1 MKQYTSKMKMN
12 SMTTASD
19 IARLLH
25 DGEKTAVDL
34 ITDLLSTIRNHA
46 DQSIFISV
54 TEEQALR
61 DARASDERRALGR
74 LLGPWDGVPMAWK
87 DLFDTRGDTTTAG
100 SRVYAHADA
109 AQYDAAVVAACRQ
122 QGLISLGK
130 TNLSEFA
137 YSGLGLNPHYG
148 TPVNPSSDDE
158 ARAPGG
164 SSSGSAV
171 AVAAGLVP
179 IAVGTDTAGSVRV
192 PASFCGITGYKASQS
207 RYASEGIYPLSRSLD
222 SVGLFAQDMND
233 IIMLDGFMRG
243 CAPEQQRV
251 QDMSELSFLIPDN
264 VVFDQVEDDVLACF
278 EETVR
283 VLQNAGARI
292 RREPFP
298 ILDEVGQL
306 FRQHGTL
313 TVAEAATLHQALL
326 ASPAAEQMDQRVRE
340 RMGTASDFTAQDYI
354 HLQWARER
362 LQKQTADTL
371 GDTLLLFPTTV
382 ITAPSIAALEADD
395 ELFKQVNLLTLRN
408 TMPGNYLGTPG
419 VSLKIGE
426 DGKGLPI
433 GALVSAAV
441 DQDDRLLTAAL
452 AVQKVLG

>member
-1 MKQYTSKMKMN
+1 MKIDTMM
-12 SMTTASD
+12 TASD
-19 IARLLH
+19 VARLLYS
-25 DGEKTAVDL
+25 GEMTAVDL
-34 ITDLLSTIRNHA
+34 ITDLLTQIRDSA
-46 DQSIFISV
+46 DQSIFITV
-54 TEEQALR
+54 TEEQALC
-61 DARASDERRALGR
+61 DARASDERRALGQ
-74 LLGPWDGVPMAWK
+74 LLGPWDGVPMVWK

-100 SRVYAHADA
+100 SRVYANADA
-109 AQYDAAVVAACRQ
+109 AQHDAAVVAACRQ

-148 TPVNPSSDDE
+148 TPVNPSSDGE

-207 RYASEGIYPLSRSLD
+207 RYSSEGIYPLSRSLD
-222 SVGLFAQDMND
+222 SVGLFAHDMND
-233 IIMLDGFMRG
+233 IMVLDGIMRG
-243 CAPEQQRV
+243 RADEQHKEQKL
-251 QDMSELSFLIPDN
+251 SELSFLIPDN
-264 VVFDQVEDDVLACF
+264 VVFDQIEDDVLACF
-278 EETVR
+278 EKTVK

-292 RREPFP
+292 RRESFP

-326 ASPAAEQMDQRVRE
+326 ASSDAEQMDQRVRE
-340 RMGTASDFTAQDYI
+340 RMGTASTFTAQDYI
-354 HLQWARER
+354 QLQWARER
-362 LQKQTADTL
+362 LQQQTAEAL

-382 ITAPSIAALEADD
+382 ITAPAIAALEADN

-408 TMPGNYLGTPG
+408 TMLGNYLGTPG
-419 VSLKIGE
+419 VSLKIGK

-433 GALVSAAV
+433 GALVSAAM
-441 DQDDRLLTAAL
+441 DQDDRLLSVCKAVEAAL
-452 AVQKVLG
+452 VR